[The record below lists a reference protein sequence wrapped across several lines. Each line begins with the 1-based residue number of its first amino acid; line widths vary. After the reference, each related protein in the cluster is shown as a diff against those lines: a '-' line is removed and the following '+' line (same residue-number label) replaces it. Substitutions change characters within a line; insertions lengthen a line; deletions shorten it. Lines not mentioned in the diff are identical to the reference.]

1 MDSSDDFESD
11 PFNARP
17 LKRIKTKGAQ
27 SPSQKLKSGT
37 SRNKE
42 NNSRNPK
49 KVVKSRPRGP
59 VTNVTTKYSQKV
71 QTSSQCRPTQTQNL
85 GETSNK
91 GKILILETIFEI

>member
-1 MDSSDDFESD
+1 MMDSSDDFESD

-27 SPSQKLKSGT
+27 SPSQNKKLKSAGT

-49 KVVKSRPRGP
+49 KVVKPRPRGP

-91 GKILILETIFEI
+91 GKI

>member
-17 LKRIKTKGAQ
+17 LKRIRTKGAQ
-27 SPSQKLKSGT
+27 SPSQKKKLKSAA

-49 KVVKSRPRGP
+49 KVVKPRPSIA
-59 VTNVTTKYSQKV
+59 TNVTTKHAQKV
-71 QTSSQCRPTQTQNL
+71 QTSSKCRPTQTQNL
-85 GETSNK
+85 CSGQNYNNK
-91 GKILILETIFEI
+91 GKL